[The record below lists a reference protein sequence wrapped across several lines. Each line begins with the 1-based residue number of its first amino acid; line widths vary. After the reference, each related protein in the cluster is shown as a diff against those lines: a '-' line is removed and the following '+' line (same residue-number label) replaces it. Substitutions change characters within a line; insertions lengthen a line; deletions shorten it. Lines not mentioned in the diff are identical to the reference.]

1 MYNFQ
6 GTAADAA
13 GGLANVGRGKLAPP
27 ADERVHSPL
36 ARAICREA
44 RANTFGEQQLL
55 DHILEVV
62 RGAGYALPRA
72 LIVNYYVALK
82 TNPFVILAGAA
93 GQGKKELARL
103 FAEALVGHD
112 SSQYLQISRTGLWAG
127 GTGQDQYYRSMQEQ
141 FSSWRFLELLQEAA
155 APSNLGKIYMVC
167 FDAVYPAD
175 LEYYFDMLQVAPDGT
190 KWLKLPGFPP
200 ECQPVIPPN
209 VYITAVLD
217 ADDAGT
223 TLGRNVLRHAGLIE
237 FRLPPEDYRPAL
249 RLLGAPGVP
258 PTGYQRLW
266 QRSSLHSLAEA
277 RARLADV
284 LGYEQMAR
292 LHYSADLALLFW
304 RSGQA
309 LMKETLD
316 ELTIFVANSFDHDGR
331 GLFDPDNPQRN
342 AEIAYDAQVI
352 QRTLWRLNTLGDDE
366 LRHDL
371 LEYLDRLARDDAPR
385 EQGTRREAVHTAGT
399 QAPIMRPITQQAV
412 A

>member
-1 MYNFQ
+1 MGACRACVALDTLGSGRACGAGQ
-6 GTAADAA
+6 AVGARSPLVALRACGA
-13 GGLANVGRGKLAPP
+13 GGT
-27 ADERVHSPL
+27 S
-36 ARAICREA
+36 
-44 RANTFGEQQLL
+44 
-55 DHILEVV
+55 
-62 RGAGYALPRA
+62 GALGAGGTNGTHGTDGTLKAGDPGYALGSGR
-72 LIVNYYVALK
+72 
-82 TNPFVILAGAA
+82 
-93 GQGKKELARL
+93 
-103 FAEALVGHD
+103 
-112 SSQYLQISRTGLWAG
+112 AG

-237 FRLPPEDYRPAL
+237 FRLPPEDYRPVL
-249 RLLGAPGVP
+249 RLLAEPGVP

-266 QRSSLHSLAEA
+266 QRSALHSLATA
-277 RARLADV
+277 RARLVDV
-284 LGYEQMAR
+284 LGYERMAR

>member
-1 MYNFQ
+1 MHNFQ

-13 GGLANVGRGKLAPP
+13 GGLADVGRGKFAPP
-27 ADERVHSPL
+27 TDERTHSPL
-36 ARAICREA
+36 ARAICRDA
-44 RANTFGEQQLL
+44 RASTFGEQQLL

-62 RGAGYALPRA
+62 RGAGYALPRS

-82 TNPFVILAGAA
+82 TNPFVILAGTA

-103 FAEALVGHD
+103 FAEALVGRD
-112 SSQYLQISRTGLWAG
+112 SSQYLQISRTGTWAG

-175 LEYYFDMLQVAPDGT
+175 LEHYFDMLQVAPDGT
-190 KWLKLPGFPP
+190 KRLKLPGFPP
-200 ECQPVIPPN
+200 DCQPVIPPN

-223 TLGRNVLRHAGLIE
+223 TLGRTVLRHAGLIE
-237 FRLPPEDYRPAL
+237 FRLSPDQCRPTL
-249 RLLGAPGVP
+249 RLVTGPSVP
-258 PTGYQRLW
+258 PAGYQRLW
-266 QRSSLHSLAEA
+266 QRSALHSLGDA
-277 RARLADV
+277 RARLAGV

-304 RSGQA
+304 RSGLA

-316 ELTIFVANSFDHDGR
+316 ELTIFVANSFDQDGR
-331 GLFDPDNPQRN
+331 GLFDAGNPQRN

-352 QRTLWRLNTLGDDE
+352 QRTLWRLHASGDDE
-366 LRHDL
+366 LRRDL
-371 LEYLDRLARDDAPR
+371 LDYLDRLARDDAPL
-385 EQGTRREAVHTAGT
+385 EDGARRENVRVAGP
-399 QAPIMRPITQQAV
+399 QLPAARPVAQQAV